1 MKVKSQNPLIR
12 LFQSVADVVN
22 EYQTNRAVNIGAIW
36 TAVQKNLD
44 DNPKNMGEGL
54 LRTGYVLDV
63 YAEDTG
69 VFAIITRGDGKLYK
83 VPVSVDAESQITMG
97 EEQEVVMDF
106 APVTGRQLTVKRQA
120 DGQIRW
126 FAMPAC
132 TAVLN
137 RSGEIDSRALF
148 DSFVEYVERTGAYP
162 ELDFFHL
169 GERVLL
175 GKADWVARDGFLYCA
190 SGTFYD
196 TPIARAAAQSLE
208 DNPNYWGLSIAYL
221 PTHEPE
227 MLRSADGV
235 EIPVFNVGINRFI
248 SLLPED
254 TAASIFTS
262 ISTKEEVNRM
272 NKKMKE
278 ALEKL
283 TGKDAD
289 LLKQFE
295 EIIDDKNR
303 QASEP
308 GVVNRQQA
316 VASEPAPVTQAPV
329 APPAAPV
336 APVNREMTADE
347 LKTVLT
353 SDEFKTVLGDVIK
366 DVVKDAVDVA
376 MEARSQEDPDEEDE
390 NEDEDTPEGEAAPV
404 AATSPDVVLEA
415 LRKLTDQVTELSKS
429 RDASV
434 QEVLN
439 DLPARITRTNI
450 VRPRATKVP
459 QAVNARQN
467 SVNMAEVAA
476 ATLEKMGAVD
486 E

>member
-36 TAVQKNLD
+36 TAVQKSLD

-63 YAEDTG
+63 YAEDAG

-148 DSFVEYVERTGAYP
+148 DSFVEYVERTDAYP

-175 GKADWVARDGFLYCA
+175 GKADWIARDGFLYCA

-208 DNPNYWGLSIAYL
+208 DNPDYWGLSIAYL
-221 PTHEPE
+221 PTREPE

-316 VASEPAPVTQAPV
+316 PASEAAPAAQTPAVPV
-329 APPAAPV
+329 APPV
-336 APVNREMTADE
+336 VNREMTADE

-376 MEARSQEDPDEEDE
+376 MEARSQEDPDEEDGE
-390 NEDEDTPEGEAAPV
+390 GEETPEGEPAAPV

-415 LRKLTDQVTELSKS
+415 LRTLTDQVAELSKS

-439 DLPARITRTNI
+439 DLPSRITRTNI

-459 QAVNARQN
+459 QLVNARQN
-467 SVNMAEVAA
+467 GVNMADVAA
-476 ATLEKMGAVD
+476 ATLQKMGAV
-486 E
+486 EE